1 MRLYDTADAIALN
14 AADAIDTSAFYHGTM
29 AEAVVV
35 SSATVRRIGTRAGR
49 SSRGIFQAA
58 LRAYTQDRR
67 AELLG
72 LWLAARVESGV
83 SPENAARSVNESRF
97 LDALARSDVR
107 AKLARIDGV
116 TVGYVVTAENPF
128 GLGTHP
134 EVSIEQMWVDPRVRR
149 HGVARA
155 LLAAVVS
162 QADQSRSE
170 FIATNVPVQIKDANR
185 FFARRVVAT
194 SALRRRLA
202 PVQGFELQMLRRR
215 RLLGAPVRRT
225 G

>member
-1 MRLYDTADAIALN
+1 MSQSRLRPVTRGNVD
-14 AADAIDTSAFYHGTM
+14 
-29 AEAVVV
+29 VVP
-35 SSATVRRIGTRAGR
+35 
-49 SSRGIFQAA
+49 
-58 LRAYTQDRR
+58 YTQDRR

-185 FFARRVVAT
+185 FFARLGFTSVVTRRVVAT

>member
-1 MRLYDTADAIALN
+1 MTRGNVD
-14 AADAIDTSAFYHGTM
+14 
-29 AEAVVV
+29 VVP
-35 SSATVRRIGTRAGR
+35 
-49 SSRGIFQAA
+49 
-58 LRAYTQDRR
+58 YTQDRR

-185 FFARRVVAT
+185 FFARLGFTSVVTRRVVAT